1 MIDKRGVMT
10 NIGAP
15 RVRLTLAYAALL
27 ALLLAAFSII
37 VYVLLSMVVFQDI
50 EPFRDDPGIVT
61 AAHRMLDVYLVRLL
75 IANGIGLVFVV
86 AVAAFLAKITLRPLE
101 RAIALQRQFTND
113 ASHDLRTPLAVIR
126 TEASVGLAD
135 GSLTDGARE
144 QLRIID
150 EQAQRMQRL
159 IDQLITLSHLDAD
172 SALDRE
178 PTDLR
183 AVVNGVVRDLAPLA
197 LARTVDL
204 KLGRSE
210 SVVVMGDELK
220 LSQLVGNLVDNAIK
234 HGRERSTV
242 DVSVWQNRDTAFV
255 AVSDKGGGIPA
266 DDLERI
272 FERYQRVNGAT
283 SNGAQ
288 RNGASEVHGLGLPLC
303 RWIARA
309 HGGEVTARS
318 TLGEGSVF
326 TVRLPAMNP

>member
-15 RVRLTLAYAALL
+15 RVRLTLAYAGLL
-27 ALLLAAFSII
+27 VLLLVTFSIV
-37 VYVLLSMVVFQDI
+37 VYVLLSIVVLQDI
-50 EPFRDDPGIVT
+50 EPFRDDPGIVA
-61 AAHRMLDVYLVRLL
+61 AAHRMLEVYVVRLL
-75 IANGIGLVFVV
+75 IANGVGLIFVV

-126 TEASVGLAD
+126 TETSVGL
-135 GSLTDGARE
+135 TDPTLAPEYGER
-144 QLRIID
+144 LRIID

-183 AVVNGVVRDLAPLA
+183 AVVNGVVRDLGPLA
-197 LARTVDL
+197 QARSVDL

-210 SVVVMGDELK
+210 SAVVMGDELK

-234 HGRERSTV
+234 HGREQSIV
-242 DVSVWQNRDTAFV
+242 DVSVWQNRDTAYI
-255 AVSDKGGGIPA
+255 AVSDEGNGIPKA
-266 DDLERI
+266 DLERI
-272 FERYQRVNGAT
+272 FERYQRVNGSLT
-283 SNGAQ
+283 SGNG
-288 RNGASEVHGLGLPLC
+288 EVHGLGLPLC

-309 HGGEVTARS
+309 HGGEVTVQSSMGQGS
-318 TLGEGSVF
+318 TF
-326 TVRLPAMNP
+326 TVRLPAMTA